1 MGASLLTAFAALALV
16 LASIGVYGVL
26 AFSIARRTREIG
38 IRQALGAGKGQ
49 VFSLIVREGMWL
61 VTIGVA
67 IGLMAAAFGGRFLSS
82 FLFGVSAT
90 DGVTFA
96 AVPLLLAGIALVAC
110 VVPAR
115 RAMNVEPTEAL
126 RYH

>member
-1 MGASLLTAFAALALV
+1 
-16 LASIGVYGVL
+16 
-26 AFSIARRTREIG
+26 
-38 IRQALGAGKGQ
+38 
-49 VFSLIVREGMWL
+49 
-61 VTIGVA
+61 
-67 IGLMAAAFGGRFLSS
+67 MAAAFGGRFLSS